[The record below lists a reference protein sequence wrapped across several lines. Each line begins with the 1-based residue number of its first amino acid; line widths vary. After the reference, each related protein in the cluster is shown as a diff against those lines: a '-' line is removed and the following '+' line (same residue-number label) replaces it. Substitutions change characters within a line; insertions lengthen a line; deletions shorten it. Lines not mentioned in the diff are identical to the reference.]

1 MVTPE
6 CLVRW
11 SMVVESNEN
20 SNPRFDQSKE
30 CNLNVMTFH
39 YSHSLKVNHDRP
51 HHRFRITF
59 VILLHFQLEIF
70 RPQTKSVN
78 FSCSLCGCPE
88 WYFLKS
94 FFNLIAFSDHF

>member
-39 YSHSLKVNHDRP
+39 YSHSFKANHDRP
-51 HHRFRITF
+51 HHRFRIHLRNPLTF
-59 VILLHFQLEIF
+59 SIRNISSANEI
-70 RPQTKSVN
+70 
-78 FSCSLCGCPE
+78 G
-88 WYFLKS
+88 
-94 FFNLIAFSDHF
+94 